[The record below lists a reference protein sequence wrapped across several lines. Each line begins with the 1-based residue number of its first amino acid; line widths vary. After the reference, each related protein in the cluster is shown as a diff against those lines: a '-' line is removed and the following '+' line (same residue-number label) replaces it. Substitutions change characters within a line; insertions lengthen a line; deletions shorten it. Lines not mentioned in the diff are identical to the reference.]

1 MKRIPDSDELIA
13 RLKPD
18 FVSRYKELLGNDYEE
33 FIQCSFSFLRRSLR
47 VNTLKID
54 IESCRKRLENNWK
67 LRQVPWCREG
77 FWIESERRDIGNTA
91 EHALGY
97 IYVQEAASMIPPL
110 VLDPRPGETVLDM
123 AAAPGSKTSQ
133 MAAMMENK
141 GILVANDIKPDRLKP
156 LGLNL
161 QRCGI
166 TNTVMTIGFGQRFRE
181 PIFDRIL
188 IDAPCSGTGNI
199 RRSLKTVEIWNP
211 SMIRRLA
218 HTQLDLLETAYAALK
233 PNGVVVYSTCST
245 EPQEN
250 EGVISKFLEKH
261 SEAKIENPNL
271 NGIKSAKP
279 ILEFDGEKYDERV
292 KECIRLWP
300 QDNDTEGFFVTK
312 IMKS

>member
-1 MKRIPDSDELIA
+1 MKRIPDTDELIA

-18 FVSRYKELLGNDYEE
+18 FVSRYKELLGNNYEE

-54 IESCRKRLENNWK
+54 VENCKKRLEKNWK
-67 LRQVPWCREG
+67 LRQVPWCKEG
-77 FWIESERRDIGNTA
+77 FWIESERRDIGNTV

-110 VLDPRPGETVLDM
+110 VLEPQPGETVLDM

-133 MAAMMENK
+133 MAAMMQNK

-166 TNTVMTIGFGQRFRE
+166 TNTVMTIGFGQRFKE

-211 SMIRRLA
+211 SMIKRLA
-218 HTQLDLLETAYAALK
+218 H
-233 PNGVVVYSTCST
+233 
-245 EPQEN
+245 
-250 EGVISKFLEKH
+250 
-261 SEAKIENPNL
+261 
-271 NGIKSAKP
+271 
-279 ILEFDGEKYDERV
+279 
-292 KECIRLWP
+292 
-300 QDNDTEGFFVTK
+300 
-312 IMKS
+312 